1 MFVSPWLERLQQWD
15 VAGFDLINGTLRNRF
30 FDLLM
35 PLITDKWNFALPLG
49 LLLIYIFVFRPRR
62 DRVMLIFAVA
72 VILLSDGTGQFL
84 KDLFQRSRPCQV
96 LQRAVCYESF
106 YFVQHQISDLVPKT
120 TQLFKD
126 TFQPSEV
133 PSIPKT
139 AAHPGPFSFPSNH
152 ASNTFALAAFISYNY
167 RRLAIPSFL
176 IASLVGYSR
185 IYLTSHYPTDVLG
198 GAAWGMLLGFTVAM
212 AVRRLMRFSQADEP
226 LRTDTTKESL
236 VPHTKPSQ

>member
-1 MFVSPWLERLQQWD
+1 
-15 VAGFDLINGTLRNRF
+15 
-30 FDLLM
+30 M
-35 PLITDKWNFALPLG
+35 PFITDKWNFALPLG
-49 LLLIYIFVFRPRR
+49 LLLIYIFAFRPRR
-62 DRVMLIFAVA
+62 DHFMVIFAVA
-72 VILLSDGTGQFL
+72 VILLIDGTSQFL

-96 LQRAVCYESF
+96 LERAVCYESF
-106 YFVQHQISDLVPKT
+106 YFVQHYISDLIPKT

-126 TFQPSEV
+126 TFQPGDV
-133 PSIPKT
+133 PSIVKSAA
-139 AAHPGPFSFPSNH
+139 AAHSGPFSFPSNH
-152 ASNTFALAAFISYNY
+152 ASNTFGLAAFISYNY
-167 RRLAIPSFL
+167 RKLAIPSFL

-236 VPHTKPSQ
+236 ASHTKPSQ